1 MTCICKPAE
10 HSILEMYNC
19 SPDGQGKFY
28 CWRHLFNKIAGIK
41 DSKKPLQQPE
51 RGPGD
56 AVPATSSSS
65 GGKGTPQL
73 KLCFVTVVQVHRAM
87 LLIPVQDSPVNIAQK
102 FSKPLEQVAQSS
114 GGLASCHT
122 LVHMA
127 HFVCIQS
134 TVGAVSR
141 LMSNGLKVTA
151 RLLGM
156 EPNTMTMRSLESSM
170 SSPVKLRTS
179 S

>member
-65 GGKGTPQL
+65 GGKGP
-73 KLCFVTVVQVHRAM
+73 CCSF
-87 LLIPVQDSPVNIAQK
+87 QDSPVNIAQK